1 MRAAQTAA
9 FLGAKLADS
18 QAGGPASGVNFY
30 SLARV
35 RPTASLA
42 KISFATVSSCIGK
55 SLPYSSARPPPP
67 SHVAGWRVN
76 DVERPANYDA
86 GEALFN
92 LARIL
97 VIEDDPETAAEIA
110 SCLAASGFEAE
121 QSFDGAEGLAL
132 ALDEPF
138 DAVTLDRMLP
148 GCDGLDVV
156 KRLREA
162 GSDVPVLM
170 VSALGDVD
178 DRVVGLRAGGDDY
191 LVKPF
196 APPELIA
203 RLEVILRRR
212 RRPEE
217 TEVMLRAGDLK
228 LDLVRREAERDGR
241 RIELLPQEFKLLE
254 FMMRNAGQTLSRR
267 QIFEAVWE
275 YYFDPG
281 TNLIDV
287 HVGRLRRK
295 IDAPGLPPLFK
306 TERGVGYML
315 DAT

>member
-1 MRAAQTAA
+1 V
-9 FLGAKLADS
+9 AK
-18 QAGGPASGVNFY
+18 
-30 SLARV
+30 
-35 RPTASLA
+35 
-42 KISFATVSSCIGK
+42 
-55 SLPYSSARPPPP
+55 
-67 SHVAGWRVN
+67 
-76 DVERPANYDA
+76 
-86 GEALFN
+86 
-92 LARIL
+92 IL

-110 SCLAASGFEAE
+110 ACLAASGFEAE
-121 QSFDGAEGLAL
+121 RSFDGADGLAR
-132 ALDEPF
+132 ALSEPF

-148 GCDGLDVV
+148 GCDGLDVIR
-156 KRLREA
+156 RLREA
-162 GSDVPVLM
+162 GSDLPVLM

-178 DRVVGLRAGGDDY
+178 DRVTGLRAGGDDY

-212 RRPEE
+212 RRPEGP
-217 TEVMLRAGDLK
+217 EVVLRARDLK
-228 LDLVRREAERDGR
+228 LDLVRREAERGGR

-254 FMMRNAGQTLSRR
+254 FMMRNAGQILSRR

-295 IDAPGLPPLFK
+295 IDAPGQAPLFR